1 MSKSKSEE
9 IAVEANGLESYFI
22 SHYNGWDLMD
32 TACLGFYIK
41 PEYVL
46 DPDIRELEP
55 SFLELDFERCRF
67 RFWGNEDEGVD
78 GKLME
83 GKLQIMTNSFEY
95 VFFKEV

>member
-1 MSKSKSEE
+1 MSQSKSDE

-41 PEYVL
+41 PEYVI
-46 DPDIRELEP
+46 DPKIRKLEP

-67 RFWGNEDEGVD
+67 AFWGNEDQGRE
-78 GKLME
+78 GKLVE
-83 GKLQIMTNSFEY
+83 GKLQIMTHSFEY
-95 VFFKEV
+95 VFFEEV

>member
-1 MSKSKSEE
+1 MSMSGDSVIKAE
-9 IAVEANGLESYFI
+9 GMESYFI
-22 SHYNGWDLMD
+22 SHWDGWDSMD
-32 TACLGFYIK
+32 TACFGFYIK

-46 DPDIRELEP
+46 DPDIRKLEP

-67 RFWGNEDEGVD
+67 TFWGNADEGLE

-83 GKLQIMTNSFEY
+83 GKMHIMAPAFEY